1 MSYRT
6 NLTTQHDMLT
16 HLGTTRNSGL
26 RGNHRIL
33 TDLHI
38 VRYLDKVVELHPLAD
53 NGRPHGC
60 PVHHRIPPNFY
71 ILLNDYI
78 SSLRDFLVG
87 TVSLRRKAKSITS
100 DDHSRRNNHVDTYH
114 TVVIHCHT
122 RKDNGVVSNGNVV
135 SSIYTWKY
143 FYIISYLHITAYIRK
158 SSYIS
163 SLTGFG
169 RLMYIYIVLNSGTLC
184 TQGIVNLKKLG

>member
-38 VRYLDKVVELHPLAD
+38 VRYLDKVVQLHPLAD

-60 PVHHRIPPNFY
+60 PVHHRIPPNLY
-71 ILLNDYI
+71 IVLNDYI
-78 SSLRDFLVG
+78 SYLRDFLVG
-87 TVSLRRKAKSITS
+87 TVSLRRKANSITT
-100 DDHSRRNNHVDTYH
+100 DDNSRANIHVETYH
-114 TVVIHCHT
+114 TAEINSHT
-122 RKDNGVVSNGNVV
+122 SKDNGVVSIDNVV
-135 SSIYTWKY
+135 
-143 FYIISYLHITAYIRK
+143 
-158 SSYIS
+158 
-163 SLTGFG
+163 
-169 RLMYIYIVLNSGTLC
+169 
-184 TQGIVNLKKLG
+184 